1 MFGYSF
7 IIKILMDNKNSR
19 KLKILVNNTI
29 LPDFYN
35 LKEENKERKFEIE
48 VEDKNPFQFLD
59 NELHSKWS
67 NLSIISSKLEEY
79 PEENLAFIKPF
90 NKLLEHIFF
99 SLVFNYP
106 LIIEGETGKGKKSA
120 IYYMAKILG

>member
-1 MFGYSF
+1 
-7 IIKILMDNKNSR
+7 MD
-19 KLKILVNNTI
+19 
-29 LPDFYN
+29 
-35 LKEENKERKFEIE
+35 
-48 VEDKNPFQFLD
+48 
-59 NELHSKWS
+59 

-120 IYYMAKILG
+120 IYLLYGKDLRI